1 MVPDEILIA
10 EKKMPPLAATDY
22 EACLA
27 WQPIRSLHEWERQ
40 VLSALIEASSLDAAL
55 RSPEVLDT
63 LRVRDM
69 LDGGMGS
76 IRFVA
81 PQGETKRKLGAA
93 GVAELAYVDVD
104 GVLVSFALNLDQQGD
119 LFEVDA
125 WKVDSSP
132 LRQPPSR
139 RDLTVKR

>member
-1 MVPDEILIA
+1 MSALMVEGT
-10 EKKMPPLAATDY
+10 PPRVAATDY
-22 EACLA
+22 ETRLA
-27 WQPIRSLHEWERQ
+27 QQPIRPLQEWEREI
-40 VLSALIEASSLDAAL
+40 LSALVEAAALDAAL
-55 RSPEVLDT
+55 ASPEALDA

-81 PQGETKRKLGAA
+81 PQGETKRKLGTA

-104 GVLVSFALNLDQQGD
+104 GIMVSFALNLDQQRG
-119 LFEVDA
+119 LYEIDA

-139 RDLTVKR
+139 QDLTVKL